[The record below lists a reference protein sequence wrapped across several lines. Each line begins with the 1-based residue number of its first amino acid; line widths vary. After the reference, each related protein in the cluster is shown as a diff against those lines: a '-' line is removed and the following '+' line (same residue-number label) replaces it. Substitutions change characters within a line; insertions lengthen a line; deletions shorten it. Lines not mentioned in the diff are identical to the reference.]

1 MVDVLFMNTASVS
14 NNEGLVSMM
23 HEIFLAFVPIFFA
36 VDPIGLIPI
45 FASLTS
51 GLTHEEK
58 NKIIVQ
64 SLLTALCLSIGFIFL
79 GKWIFSLLG
88 ITIGDFMIAGGAILF
103 CLSMIDLMSMGKAK
117 HLSKHDLGA
126 VPIGTPL
133 IVGPAV
139 LTLSLMLISV
149 HGVGITLI
157 AVIANLMIVGVVFLA
172 CDRIMRILGEP
183 GARALS
189 KVMALLLAA
198 IGVMMVRKGIVEIL
212 TAFKPGP

>member
-1 MVDVLFMNTASVS
+1 MI
-14 NNEGLVSMM
+14 
-23 HEIFLAFVPIFFA
+23 HEIVLAFVPIFFA
-36 VDPIGLIPI
+36 VDPIGLLPV

-64 SLLTALCLSIGFIFL
+64 SLLTALCLSIGFIFF
-79 GKWIFSLLG
+79 GKWIFSFLG

-103 CLSMIDLMSMGKAK
+103 CLSMIDLMSLGKTK
-117 HLSKHDLGA
+117 HISKQDLGV

-139 LTLSLMLISV
+139 LTLSLMLIAV
-149 HGVGITLI
+149 HGVAVTLL
-157 AVIANLMIVGVVFLA
+157 AVIANLVIVGVVFLVS
-172 CDRIMRILGEP
+172 DRLMKLLGEP

-198 IGVMMVRKGIVEIL
+198 IGVMMIRKGIVEVLIV
-212 TAFKPGP
+212 FKASQ